1 MLDEK
6 DFDLHEEECPYLRLS
21 SQVMGKEISE
31 EDADL
36 VRKLVLSLE
45 DHERSIRRQ
54 RQGLS
59 NKLRTLLY
67 RNLEP

>member
-6 DFDLHEEECPYLRLS
+6 DFDLREQECPYLRLS
-21 SQVMGKEISE
+21 SQVMEKKISE
-31 EDADL
+31 EDTEL

-45 DHERSIRRQ
+45 DHERSLRKH

-59 NKLRTLLY
+59 NKLRNLLH
-67 RNLEP
+67 RNLAP